1 MSLDGALSVAT
12 GGLRLLD
19 RQMARAADDI
29 ANAGTAGHTRKSLAG
44 QALTI
49 SGAGNGV
56 RGLPVRRDVD
66 LAVQA
71 AQQRAGGDVAAA
83 TLRER
88 LLGGVE
94 AAHGS
99 PEDGDSLG
107 GLLTGLQ
114 DAFID
119 LREQPADAVRRSAV
133 IDAAGQLAARL
144 NGISD
149 AIGTARQGA
158 QDELRAEVAAVNGGL
173 SDVATLNRE
182 IGREHAAGR
191 GTAALEDQRDLAI
204 GRLAQSLDLSV
215 IRAASGEVT
224 LVARGGVVL
233 PLVPGGAPFS
243 LADATVGSAAYH
255 GGAGTLPGVMMGGRD
270 VTRQLAGGRMGAAAA
285 LRDATLPRM
294 QAEADL
300 AASQLSHRLDQQ
312 GLRLF
317 SDAAG
322 TVPDP
327 TQPYAGS
334 AMVGFAGAI
343 RVDAAVAADPAL
355 LRDGTHAVATAP
367 GGPTGFTPNPA
378 GGPAGFATL
387 LDRVLDFSFGDQ
399 QAAGV
404 AQPDFA
410 TGGLGPDGTL
420 ASPLSGLR
428 TLADYGA
435 ALVAEQTGA
444 RAAATEAAARAG
456 SLESLL
462 AGRFAERS
470 GVDVDAEVAA
480 MVQLQTAYG
489 VNARV
494 ISTIQAMWDA
504 LFSAVR

>member
-29 ANAGTAGHTRKSLAG
+29 ANAGTAGHTRKSQAGLA
-44 QALTI
+44 QTVA
-49 SGAGNGV
+49 GAGNGV
-56 RGLPVRRDVD
+56 RAQAITRDVD

-99 PEDGDSLG
+99 PENGESLG
-107 GLLTGLQ
+107 GLLGGLQ
-114 DAFID
+114 AAFID
-119 LREQPADAVRRSAV
+119 LREQPADAVRRGAV
-133 IDAAGQLAARL
+133 VEAAGQLAARL
-144 NGISD
+144 NGVSD

-158 QDELRAEVAAVNGGL
+158 QDALRAEVVAVNAGL
-173 SDVATLNRE
+173 SEVATLNRD
-182 IGREHAAGR
+182 IAREHAAGR
-191 GTAALEDQRDLAI
+191 STAGLEDQRDLAI
-204 GRLAQSLDLSV
+204 GGLAQSFDLSV
-215 IRAASGEVT
+215 IRAANGEVT

-233 PLVPGGAPFS
+233 PLVPGSAPFS
-243 LADATVGSAAYH
+243 LEDATVGSGAYH
-255 GGAGTLPGVMMGGRD
+255 GGAGTLPGVMLGGRD
-270 VTRQLAGGRMGAAAA
+270 VTRQLAGGRMGAAVA

-300 AASQLSHRLDQQ
+300 AASQLAHRLDQQ

-317 SDAAG
+317 TDAAG

-334 AMVGFAGAI
+334 SMIGFAGAI
-343 RVDAAVAADPAL
+343 RVNPAVAADTAL
-355 LRDGTHAVATAP
+355 LRDGTQAVAGAP
-367 GGPTGFTPNPA
+367 AGPTAFTPNPP

-387 LDRVLDFSFGDQ
+387 LDRVLDFSFGGE

-404 AQPDFA
+404 AQPGFA

-428 TLADYGA
+428 TLGDYGA

-444 RAAATEAAARAG
+444 RAAATEALARAG

>member
-1 MSLDGALSVAT
+1 MSLDGALSIAT

-29 ANAGTAGHTRKSLAG
+29 ANAGTAGHTRKAQAG
-44 QALTI
+44 QAATVA
-49 SGAGNGV
+49 GAGNGV
-56 RGLPVRRDVD
+56 RAQSVTRDVD

-71 AQQRAGGDVAAA
+71 AQQRAGGDLAAA

-99 PEDGDSLG
+99 PENGDSLG
-107 GLLTGLQ
+107 GLLGGLQ
-114 DAFID
+114 SSFID

-133 IDAAGQLAARL
+133 VEAARQLAARL
-144 NGISD
+144 NGVSD
-149 AIGTARQGA
+149 AIGAARQEA
-158 QDELRAEVAAVNGGL
+158 QDALRAEVAAANAAL
-173 SDVATLNRE
+173 SDVARLNHEISRE
-182 IGREHAAGR
+182 AAAGR
-191 GTAALEDQRDLAI
+191 STAPLEDQRDLAI
-204 GRLAQSLDLSV
+204 GGLAQSFDLSV
-215 IRAASGEVT
+215 IRAANGEVT

-233 PLVPGGAPFS
+233 PLVPGGEPFS
-243 LADATVGSAAYH
+243 LADATVGSAAFH
-255 GGAGTLPGVMMGGRD
+255 GAGGTLPGVLLNGRD

-294 QAEADL
+294 QAEVDL
-300 AASQLSHRLDQQ
+300 AASQLAHRLDQQ

-317 SDAAG
+317 TDAAG

-327 TQPYAGS
+327 TQPYAGG

-355 LRDGTHAVATAP
+355 LRDGTHAVPGAP
-367 GGPTGFTPNPA
+367 GGPTAFTPNPP

-387 LDRVLDFSFGDQ
+387 LDRVLEFSFGGE

-404 AQPDFA
+404 AQPSFA

-420 ASPLSGLR
+420 SSPLSGLR
-428 TLADYGA
+428 TLGDYGA
-435 ALVAEQTGA
+435 ALVAEQSGA
-444 RAAATEAAARAG
+444 RAAATEARSRAG

-494 ISTIQAMWDA
+494 VSTIQAMWDA
-504 LFSAVR
+504 LFGAVR

>member
-1 MSLDGALSVAT
+1 MSLDSALSVAT
-12 GGLRLLD
+12 SGLRLLD

-29 ANAGTAGHTRKSLAG
+29 ANAGTAGHTRKAQSG
-44 QALTI
+44 QALTVA
-49 SGAGNGV
+49 GRGNGV
-56 RGLPVRRDVD
+56 RALAITRDVD

-71 AQQRAGGDVAAA
+71 ARQRAGGDVAAA

-99 PEDGDSLG
+99 PGNGGSLG
-107 GLLTGLQ
+107 GLLAGLQ
-114 DAFID
+114 SSFID

-133 IDAAGQLAARL
+133 TEAARQLATRL
-144 NGISD
+144 NGVSD
-149 AIGTARQGA
+149 AIGAARQGA
-158 QDELRAEVAAVNGGL
+158 QDALRAEVALVNAGL
-173 SDVATLNRE
+173 SQVAQLNRD
-182 IGREHAAGR
+182 IGREAAAGR
-191 GTAALEDQRDLAI
+191 STAGLEDQRDLAI
-204 GRLAQSLDLSV
+204 TGLAQSLDLSV
-215 IRAASGEVT
+215 IRAPNGEVT

-243 LADATVGSAAYH
+243 LADATVGSAAFH
-255 GGAGTLPGVMMGGRD
+255 GAGGTLPGVMMNGLD
-270 VTRQLAGGRMGAAAA
+270 VTRQLAGGRIGAAAA

-300 AASQLSHRLDQQ
+300 AASQLAHRLDQQ

-317 SDAAG
+317 TDATG

-343 RVDAAVAADPAL
+343 RIIAAVAADPAL
-355 LRDGTHAVATAP
+355 LRDGTHAVAGAP
-367 GGPTGFTPNPA
+367 AGPTAFTPNPPD
-378 GGPAGFATL
+378 GPAGFATL
-387 LDRVLDFSFGDQ
+387 LDRVLDFSFGAE
-399 QAAGV
+399 QADGV
-404 AQPDFA
+404 AQPGFA

-420 ASPLSGLR
+420 ASPLSGAR

-435 ALVAEQTGA
+435 ALVAEQSGA
-444 RAAATEAAARAG
+444 RAAATEALDRAG

-480 MVQLQTAYG
+480 MVQLQTAYR

-504 LFSAVR
+504 LFGAVR